1 MIDKKLGIIV
11 PYRNRDEQLK
21 KFKRLITRYLER
33 TGIPF
38 EIIIVHQ
45 DDAKQFNRGMLLNIG
60 FKYAK
65 KLKCD
70 YVVFHDVDMIP
81 IHVDYSYSEYPIHL
95 ATGFKT
101 GLNETPREI
110 FDEYFG
116 GVTLFSIEEFEK
128 IDGYSNKYWG
138 WGYEDTDLL
147 HRSIKGGINLDTIQ
161 LKNLGRYGTS
171 LKFNGHNAYVKGN
184 NVFNLNHNH
193 TFFISFYSD
202 PLTCD
207 HTKDS
212 DDFNV
217 FTIPGYDF
225 AISYNSFSRYN
236 FCAFDVNKNV
246 VFVNSNI
253 KKSYKTNIT
262 VTIDTFEKLIKVYQD
277 GYFIG
282 ETTYNIKL
290 HNYNK
295 EPFFYL
301 GVGHPG
307 RENSEKYFKGHI
319 DSFIVYN
326 EVLSENEIF
335 EISNNKYRG
344 LSQNFGNYQSAHL
357 IELYYDAKFIKDYK
371 LFDLS
376 GNNNHGEIKNCEIV
390 EHEFDEFVEV
400 KIPHRRES
408 VFSSLPHEENGF
420 FENKWKYQA
429 TRWNQL
435 RFHNEVY
442 KNDELIKNDGLST
455 LEFIEYGLTTEKNIT
470 HINVGI

>member
-60 FKYAK
+60 FKCAK
-65 KLKCD
+65 NLNCD

-81 IHVDYSYSEYPIHL
+81 IHVDYSYSEHPVHL

-101 GLNETPREI
+101 TPNEETREI

-116 GVTLFSIEEFEK
+116 GVTLFPVDVFEK
-128 IDGYSNKYWG
+128 INGYSNKYWG

-147 HRSIKGGINLDTIQ
+147 YRCFKKDVNLNTLK
-161 LKNLGRYGTS
+161 LKNMGRFGTS
-171 LKFNGHNAYVKGN
+171 LKFNGENAYIKGN
-184 NVFNLNHNH
+184 NTFNLNNNI
-193 TFFISFYSD
+193 TFFISFYSESPTFD
-202 PLTCD
+202 FLKET
-207 HTKDS
+207 

-225 AISYNSFSRYN
+225 AISYNSFLRYN
-236 FCAFDVNKNV
+236 FCAFNEFKKVLY
-246 VFVNSNI
+246 VNSKI
-253 KKSYKTNIT
+253 KKNYKTNIT
-262 VTIDTFEKLIKVYQD
+262 VSVDCFERLIKVYQD
-277 GYFIG
+277 GVLIG
-282 ETTYNIKL
+282 ETKYNVKL

-307 RENSEKYFKGHI
+307 RENNEKYFKGCI
-319 DSFIVYN
+319 DSFAVFNGVLTDDEIL
-326 EVLSENEIF
+326 EV
-335 EISNNKYRG
+335 SNNKYKG
-344 LSQNFGNYQSAHL
+344 LTQNFGNYFSSHL
-357 IELYYDAKFIKDYK
+357 LELYYDAKFIKDYK
-371 LFDLS
+371 LIDLS

-390 EHEFDEFVEV
+390 ENELDEYVTV

-435 RFHNEVY
+435 RFHNEVN
-442 KNDELIKNDGLST
+442 KNDELLENDGLST
-455 LEFIEYGLTTEKNIT
+455 LEFIEHGLTTEKNIT